1 MEKWVCTWIMSST
14 IQNIYNNQNY
24 PLLCATHWMQCCGI
38 VATSFQRKHYYGH
51 EHIFVEGPLKLM
63 PYVVFINHSGCGSA
77 GRMGCPAACWSI
89 IEQYAEP
96 INWTQIWEQSYSNC
110 EEVEYMRQSY
120 CMKSSYSTTTG
131 SFGFF
136 FVVWPVALSILPQQ
150 STRCDQVFT
159 RLAQFAWVITLT
171 FQCYHFPWRAN
182 IHKSS

>member
-110 EEVEYMRQSY
+110 EEVEYMKQSY

-131 SFGFF
+131 RFWVFF
-136 FVVWPVALSILPQQ
+136 CSLTRCFVYLTTTVNQVWPGFYPTGTICMSYNTNFPMLSFSLMCKHP
-150 STRCDQVFT
+150 
-159 RLAQFAWVITLT
+159 
-171 FQCYHFPWRAN
+171 
-182 IHKSS
+182 